1 VLKLRLIVPIALLT
15 LLLLNACSQQNR
27 MGGMFDDIKGRGDLW
42 VTLGKGMKMKV
53 PRNGEYHVQKQLAHF
68 RRYPGYLTKM
78 QRNARPYLYMIMSKL
93 KQRGMPLELALIPAI
108 ESTYRNQA
116 TSPTGASGLWQFIK
130 STGREYGLT
139 RSRLE
144 DKRRDPLLATDAGL
158 DYLAYLGRLFKGD
171 WELAIASYNGGQG
184 TMMRARKAN
193 RRKGLP
199 TDFWSL
205 SIRKETTHYV
215 PRLLALARMIKKPK
229 KYHLKLQPIPAV
241 KVLATTTVGRSV
253 NLREV
258 ARAAR
263 LDPTQFSHLNARYTR
278 QITLPNRINRIILPI
293 NKRKEVNKALLSAKT
308 VNTDSFFKNLRKDIR
323 AVERRVIHKKKST
336 SRTVTHRVKK
346 GETLSGIARRYG
358 VSTSSIKS
366 NNKLKSN
373 NVRIGQKLKIKT
385 TKKSSSSKQR
395 SGSRKR
401 TTTYTVKSGDTLS
414 TIASRFGTS
423 SAKIKKDNNLK
434 SSSLR
439 IGQKLK
445 ISGKKSSSG
454 KASKKSTKK
463 STKKSSKKVRSY
475 KVKPGESLY
484 GIALKHHTTVS
495 AMQKANG
502 MGNSTSLKMGQT
514 LKIP

>member
-1 VLKLRLIVPIALLT
+1 MLKFRLVVPIALLT
-15 LLLLNACSQQNR
+15 LLLLNACSQSNR

-68 RRYPGYLTKM
+68 RRYPGFLAKM
-78 QRNARPYLYMIMSKL
+78 QRNARPYLYMIMAKL

-139 RSRLE
+139 RNRLE
-144 DKRRDPLLATDAGL
+144 DKRRDPLLATDAAL
-158 DYLAYLGRLFKGD
+158 DYLAYLGRLFHGD

-205 SIRKETTHYV
+205 SVRKETTHYV

-253 NLREV
+253 NLRNV
-258 ARAAR
+258 ATAAG
-263 LDPTQFSHLNARYTR
+263 LNPTEFSHLNARYIR
-278 QITLPNRINRIILPI
+278 QVTLPNRINRIIMPI
-293 NKRKEVNKALLSAKT
+293 NKSKEVRKALLSART
-308 VNTDSFFKNLRKDIR
+308 VNTDSFYKNLRKDIR
-323 AVERRVIHKKKST
+323 AVERRVIPKKRS
-336 SRTVTHRVKK
+336 SARTVTHRVKK
-346 GETLSGIARRYG
+346 GETLSGIAHKYG

-373 NVRIGQKLKIKT
+373 TVRIGQKLKIKT
-385 TKKSSSSKQR
+385 SKKSTSSKKR
-395 SGSRKR
+395 SAPKKR
-401 TTTYTVKSGDTLS
+401 TTSYTVKSGDTLS
-414 TIASRFGTS
+414 DIAHKFGTS
-423 SAKIKKDNNLK
+423 SAKIKKDNKLK
-434 SSSLR
+434 SNSVR

-445 ISGKKSSSG
+445 ISGTKSSSG
-454 KASKKSTKK
+454 KSSKKPS
-463 STKKSSKKVRSY
+463 KKSSKKVRSY

-484 GIALKHHTTVS
+484 GIALKHNTTVR

>member
-1 VLKLRLIVPIALLT
+1 
-15 LLLLNACSQQNR
+15 
-27 MGGMFDDIKGRGDLW
+27 MFDDIKGRGDLW
-42 VTLGKGMKMKV
+42 VTLGKGMKLKV

-68 RRYPGYLTKM
+68 RRYPGFLAKM
-78 QRNARPYLYMIMSKL
+78 QRNARPYLYLIMTKL

-139 RSRLE
+139 RNHLE
-144 DKRRDPLLATDAGL
+144 DKRRDPLLATDAAL
-158 DYLAYLGRLFKGD
+158 DYLSYLGRLFKGD

-205 SIRKETTHYV
+205 SVRKETTHYV

-258 ARAAR
+258 ARAAK

-278 QITLPNRINRIILPI
+278 QVTLPNRINRIILPI
-293 NKRKEVNKALLSAKT
+293 NKRKQVRKALLSART
-308 VNTDSFFKNLRKDIR
+308 VNTDSFFKNLRKDIK
-323 AVERRVIHKKKST
+323 AVERRVIHKKPASRKKAST
-336 SRTVTHRVKK
+336 RTVTHRVKK
-346 GETLSGIARRYG
+346 GETLSGIARKYG

-366 NNKLKSN
+366 NNKLKGNS
-373 NVRIGQKLKIKT
+373 VRIGQKLKIKT
-385 TKKSSSSKQR
+385 SKKPTSSKKQSAPKNRSSS
-395 SGSRKR
+395 
-401 TTTYTVKSGDTLS
+401 YTVKSGDTLS
-414 TIASRFGTS
+414 GIAHKLGTS
-423 SAKIKKDNNLK
+423 SAQIKKDNKLK
-434 SSSLR
+434 NSNVR
-439 IGQKLK
+439 IGQKLR
-445 ISGKKSSSG
+445 ISGAKSTSKKSSS
-454 KASKKSTKK
+454 AKS
-463 STKKSSKKVRSY
+463 SKKSSKKIRSH

-484 GIALKHHTTVS
+484 GISLKYNTSVN
-495 AMQKANG
+495 AIQKKNA

>member
-1 VLKLRLIVPIALLT
+1 MLKLRLIVPIALIT

-139 RSRLE
+139 RSHLE

-205 SIRKETTHYV
+205 SVRKETTHYV

-278 QITLPNRINRIILPI
+278 QVTLPNRINQIILPI
-293 NKRKEVNKALLSAKT
+293 NKRKQVRMALLSART

-323 AVERRVIHKKKST
+323 AVERKVIHKKST
-336 SRTVTHRVKK
+336 GRTVTHRVKK
-346 GETLSGIARRYG
+346 GETLSGIARKYG
-358 VSTSSIKS
+358 VSSSSIKRD
-366 NNKLKSN
+366 NKLKSN
-373 NVRIGQKLKIKT
+373 TVRIGQKLKIKSS
-385 TKKSSSSKQR
+385 KKSSSSKKR
-395 SGSRKR
+395 SGSKKR
-401 TTTYTVKSGDTLS
+401 TTSYTVKSGDTLS
-414 TIASRFGTS
+414 GIASKFGTS
-423 SAKIKKDNNLK
+423 SAQIKKDNNLK
-434 SSSLR
+434 SSSVR

-445 ISGKKSSSG
+445 ISGAKSTSKKSSSA
-454 KASKKSTKK
+454 KAS
-463 STKKSSKKVRSY
+463 KKSSKKVRSH

-484 GIALKHHTTVS
+484 GISLKYNTSVN
-495 AMQKANG
+495 AIQKKNG

>member
-1 VLKLRLIVPIALLT
+1 MLKLRLIVPIALLT
-15 LLLLNACSQQNR
+15 LLFLNACSQNR

-68 RRYPGYLTKM
+68 RRYPGFLAKM
-78 QRNARPYLYMIMSKL
+78 QRNARPYLYMIMTKL

-139 RSRLE
+139 RSHLE

-205 SIRKETTHYV
+205 SVRKETTHYV

-258 ARAAR
+258 ASAAR
-263 LDPTQFSHLNARYTR
+263 LDPTEFSHLNARYTR
-278 QITLPNRINRIILPI
+278 QVTLPNRINRIIMPI
-293 NKRKEVNKALLSAKT
+293 NKSKEVRKALLSARS
-308 VNTDSFFKNLRKDIR
+308 VNTDGFFKNLKKDIR
-323 AVERRVIHKKKST
+323 AVERKVVHKKST
-336 SRTVTHRVKK
+336 GRTVTHLVKK
-346 GETLSGIARRYG
+346 GETLSGIARKYG
-358 VSTSSIKS
+358 VSSSSIKS
-366 NNKLKSN
+366 DNKLKGNS
-373 NVRIGQKLKIKT
+373 VRIGQKLRIKT
-385 TKKSSSSKQR
+385 TKKSSSSKKR
-395 SGSRKR
+395 SGSKKR

-414 TIASRFGTS
+414 GIASKFGTS
-423 SAKIKKDNNLK
+423 SAQIKKDNKLK
-434 SSSLR
+434 SSSVR

-445 ISGKKSSSG
+445 VSGTKSSSSG
-454 KASKKSTKK
+454 KSLKNS
-463 STKKSSKKVRSY
+463 SKKSSKKVRSY

-484 GIALKHHTTVS
+484 GIALKHNTTVN

>member
-1 VLKLRLIVPIALLT
+1 MTLLKLRLVVPIALLT
-15 LLLLNACSQQNR
+15 LLLLSACSQQNR

-53 PRNGEYHVQKQLAHF
+53 PRNGEYHVQRQLAHF
-68 RRYPGYLTKM
+68 RRYPGFLAKM
-78 QRNARPYLYMIMSKL
+78 QRNARPYLYMIMTKL

-139 RSRLE
+139 RSHLE
-144 DKRRDPLLATDAGL
+144 DKRRDPLLATDAAL
-158 DYLAYLGRLFKGD
+158 DYLAYLGKLFNGD

-205 SIRKETTHYV
+205 SVRTETTHYV

-263 LDPTQFSHLNARYTR
+263 LDPTGFSNLNARYTR
-278 QITLPNRINRIILPI
+278 QVTLPNRINRVIAPK
-293 NKRKEVNKALLSAKT
+293 NKLKEVRQALLSAKT
-308 VNTDSFFKNLRKDIR
+308 VNTDSFFRNLKKDIR
-323 AVERRVIHKKKST
+323 AVERRVVHKKST
-336 SRTVTHRVKK
+336 GRTLTHRVKK
-346 GETLSGIARRYG
+346 GETLSSIARKYG
-358 VSTSSIKS
+358 VSVSSIKS
-366 NNKLKSN
+366 SNKLKSN
-373 NVRIGQKLKIKT
+373 TVRVGQKLRIKAAKKT
-385 TKKSSSSKQR
+385 TTSK
-395 SGSRKR
+395 KR

-414 TIASRFGTS
+414 GIARKFGTS
-423 SAKIKKDNNLK
+423 SSQIKKDNKLK
-434 SSSLR
+434 SSSVR

-445 ISGKKSSSG
+445 ISGTKSSSKKSSSG
-454 KASKKSTKK
+454 KPSKKS
-463 STKKSSKKVRSY
+463 SGKSSKKVTSY

-484 GIALKHHTTVS
+484 GIALKHNTTVS
-495 AMQKANG
+495 AIQKKNG
-502 MGNSTSLKMGQT
+502 MGSSTSLKMGQT

>member
-1 VLKLRLIVPIALLT
+1 VLKLRLVVPIALLT
-15 LLLLNACSQQNR
+15 LLLLNSCSQHR
-27 MGGMFDDIKGRGDLW
+27 MGGMFDDIKGRGNLW

-53 PRNGEYHVQKQLAHF
+53 PRKGEARVQRQLAHF
-68 RRYPGYLTKM
+68 RKYPGFLVKM
-78 QRNARPYLYMIMSKL
+78 QRNARPYLYLIITKL
-93 KQRGMPLELALIPAI
+93 KQRGMPLELALLPAI
-108 ESTYRNQA
+108 ESTYRNHA
-116 TSPTGASGLWQFIK
+116 SSPTGAAGLWQFIK

-144 DKRRDPLLATDAGL
+144 DKRRDPLLATDAAL
-158 DYLAYLGRLFKGD
+158 DYLAYLGRLFHGD

-205 SIRKETTHYV
+205 RVRTETSNYV
-215 PRLLALARMIKKPK
+215 PRLLALARMVKKPK

-278 QITLPNRINRIILPI
+278 QVTLPNRINRIILPI
-293 NKRKEVNKALLSAKT
+293 NKRKQVSKALLSART
-308 VNTDSFFKNLRKDIR
+308 VNTDSFFRNLRKDIR
-323 AVERRVIHKKKST
+323 AVERKVIH
-336 SRTVTHRVKK
+336 
-346 GETLSGIARRYG
+346 
-358 VSTSSIKS
+358 
-366 NNKLKSN
+366 
-373 NVRIGQKLKIKT
+373 
-385 TKKSSSSKQR
+385 KKSSSSKKR
-395 SGSRKR
+395 SGSKKR

-414 TIASRFGTS
+414 GIAHKFGTS
-423 SAKIKKDNNLK
+423 SAKIKKDNKLK
-434 SSSLR
+434 SSSVR

-454 KASKKSTKK
+454 KSSRKS
-463 STKKSSKKVRSY
+463 SKKSSKKSSRKVRSY

-484 GIALKHHTTVS
+484 GIALKHKTTVS